1 MGLDMRRKC
10 LLLLLPLLL
19 SLHGPAHASETCAA
33 TIGELKVML
42 GDPAFPLQW
51 EETSMQDGKPL
62 QVSILEK
69 KGALFLKFIK
79 SREGLWAESVGVI
92 CKTGADLEI
101 RFTKQQI
108 RMGPAANWLL
118 RTALGN
124 GGKFTLTRLGAE
136 QLRIAA
142 SGWNGIFSPKEK

>member
-1 MGLDMRRKC
+1 MGLDMRRKY
-10 LLLLLPLLL
+10 LLPLLPLLL
-19 SLHGPAHASETCAA
+19 SLHSPAHASETCAA

-51 EETSMQDGKPL
+51 EETSMEDGKPL

-79 SREGLWAESVGVI
+79 TREGLWAESVGVM
-92 CKTGADLEI
+92 CTTGADLEI
-101 RFTKQQI
+101 RFTKEQI

-124 GGKFTLTRLGAE
+124 GGKFTLTRLGSE

-142 SGWNGIFSPKEK
+142 NGWDGIFSPKEK